1 MACPH
6 SPGPGQAELLAQ
18 MRRFVEGAD
27 CSMENANALEVALD
41 DGYPEDPVIQ
51 EFVTML
57 ACYRPGGGA
66 YLYDQKELAREMK
79 RVLAYLEGG
88 GTK

>member
-6 SPGPGQAELLAQ
+6 SPEPGQAELLAR

-27 CSMENANALEVALD
+27 CSMENANILEVALD